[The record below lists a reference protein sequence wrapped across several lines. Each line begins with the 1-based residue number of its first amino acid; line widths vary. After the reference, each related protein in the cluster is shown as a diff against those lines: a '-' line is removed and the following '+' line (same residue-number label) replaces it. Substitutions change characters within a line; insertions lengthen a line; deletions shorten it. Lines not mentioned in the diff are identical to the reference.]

1 MADVAA
7 VLGWPPSA
15 MRDMDVDELLE
26 WRRLAMERAEALA
39 RTRLI

>member
-7 VLGWPPSA
+7 VFGWGPA
-15 MRDMDVDELLE
+15 EMRDMEVDELLE
-26 WRRLAMERAEALA
+26 WHRLAMERAEALA